1 MTQPQARSCA
11 TVAHDLDPRVL
22 CTACRHL
29 WPGNRCLNQR
39 RADLTTRDLAA
50 DFTELP
56 QRCPGFAPQA
66 RAQAPPAPTPQ
77 TEPQTDDDRA
87 QTENNTVT
95 AINIEKDPD
104 MSLTVNEGSTA
115 SYTPPEAGTFPARC
129 VKLIDLGSQAA
140 TYEGETKIARKILI
154 GFEITDPDNRRDDGS
169 PHIVTR
175 RFSASL
181 HPKAALRKFLE
192 AWRGKPFSAAE
203 LAAFDLKVLL
213 GQPCLLGI
221 VHSEKGD
228 RVYANLSSCMKLPK
242 GFAADPG
249 SEPLVHFDLD
259 APDWQVFAAL
269 SPRLAE
275 QIAAAPEFAR
285 LSPPNTVSMAPQ
297 APQAAPQTR
306 AAPTAPQRA
315 PGAPAP
321 AGSGFDD
328 MEDDI
333 PF

>member
-1 MTQPQARSCA
+1 MNDP
-11 TVAHDLDPRVL
+11 LDDRVT
-22 CTACRHL
+22 CIGCRHL
-29 WPGNRCLNQR
+29 WPGHRCLNHR
-39 RADLTTRDLAA
+39 RAGLTIRDLAG
-50 DFTELP
+50 DFTTLP
-56 QRCPGFAPQA
+56 QRCPGFAPMA
-66 RAQAPPAPTPQ
+66 RAQAPPAPTPK
-77 TEPQTDDDRA
+77 TEPQTDLDRS
-87 QTENNTVT
+87 QTENTNVNTT
-95 AINIEKDPD
+95 NFNEKDLD

-129 VKLIDLGSQAA
+129 VKLIDLGSQTA

-154 GFEITDPDNRRDDGS
+154 AFEITDPDNRRDDGS
-169 PHIVTR
+169 PHIVNK
-175 RFSASL
+175 RFTASL

-192 AWRGKPFSAAE
+192 AWRGKPFTPAE

-242 GFAADPG
+242 GFVADPG
-249 SEPLVHFDLD
+249 TEPLVHFDLD

-275 QIAAAPEFAR
+275 QIAAAPEFAW
-285 LSPPNTVSMAPQ
+285 LSPPNTVSIAPQ

-306 AAPTAPQRA
+306 AAPPAPQRA
-315 PGAPAP
+315 PAAPAP